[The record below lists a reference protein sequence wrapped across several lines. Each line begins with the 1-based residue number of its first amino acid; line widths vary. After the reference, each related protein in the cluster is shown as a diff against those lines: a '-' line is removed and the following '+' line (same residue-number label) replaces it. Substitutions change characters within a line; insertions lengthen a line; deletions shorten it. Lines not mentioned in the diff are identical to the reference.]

1 MGGESAA
8 TETDRAPGFRDLFDA
23 HYAFVWR
30 TMRHFGLDAASADD
44 AAQDAF
50 VVVHRRLADFDG
62 RTHIRSWLFGIA
74 RHVASTHQRGARRA
88 QRRLEHVE
96 PPSSSEPL
104 DEALARSEANDWVAQ
119 FLGSL
124 PEAQRDAFY
133 LAEIEGLPAKE
144 VAASLG
150 INVNTAYSR
159 VRLAKERFD
168 QALRRRNAKIA
179 REEVGHG

>member
-8 TETDRAPGFRDLFDA
+8 AKTDRAPEFRALFEA

-30 TMRHFGLDAASADD
+30 TMRHFGLDATTADD

-50 VVVHRRLADFDG
+50 VVVHRRIADFDG

-74 RHVASTHQRGARRA
+74 RRVASTHERGARCA
-88 QRRLEHVE
+88 ERRLQHVE
-96 PPSSSEPL
+96 QPSPPERL
-104 DEALARSEANDWVAQ
+104 EDTIARSEANDWVTR
-119 FLGSL
+119 FLDSL

-133 LAEIEGLPAKE
+133 LAEVEGLPAKE
-144 VAASLG
+144 DTASLG

-159 VRLAKERFD
+159 LRLARERFA

>member
-1 MGGESAA
+1 
-8 TETDRAPGFRDLFDA
+8 
-23 HYAFVWR
+23 
-30 TMRHFGLDAASADD
+30 MRHFGLDAATADD

-50 VVVHRRLADFDG
+50 VVVHRRIADFDG

-74 RHVASTHQRGARRA
+74 RRVASTHERGSRRA
-88 QRRLEHVE
+88 RRRLEQVE
-96 PPSSSEPL
+96 PPCPAEPL
-104 DEALARSEANDWVAQ
+104 DDMIARAEANDWVAE
-119 FLGSL
+119 FLGGL

-133 LAEIEGLPAKE
+133 LADIEGLPAKD

-159 VRLAKERFD
+159 IRLARDRFD